1 MNSSVKN
8 NASLSQANSVQSQF
22 VALSRDKEKFH
33 KQIFSAE
40 RDSKRAQE
48 RLQSLKAEQVSLMT
62 KIQKTQEEL
71 GVLSRKQA
79 ILKDQSARVQQTMKL
94 EQQALK
100 GCANHMVGLEQK
112 EEEAMRKYSRE
123 MGSIN
128 DETVALLNTMNMY
141 RMLKFVSVESVETVV
156 AGNLPANAEK
166 EAFQEKL
173 ARMKAAFEKYQKA
186 NEQMRDQ
193 NMSQADE
200 VMQGHA
206 SQHLDIFYGP
216 ENSTKD

>member
-8 NASLSQANSVQSQF
+8 NVSLSQANSVQSQF

-71 GVLSRKQA
+71 GILSRKQA

-94 EQQALK
+94 EQ
-100 GCANHMVGLEQK
+100 
-112 EEEAMRKYSRE
+112 
-123 MGSIN
+123 
-128 DETVALLNTMNMY
+128 
-141 RMLKFVSVESVETVV
+141 
-156 AGNLPANAEK
+156 
-166 EAFQEKL
+166 
-173 ARMKAAFEKYQKA
+173 
-186 NEQMRDQ
+186 
-193 NMSQADE
+193 
-200 VMQGHA
+200 
-206 SQHLDIFYGP
+206 
-216 ENSTKD
+216 